1 MQSIT
6 AAIVLAI
13 GLSAAFIGGIQLATG
28 NDVTDSGLSE
38 AQAEAKKVQAQKAQA
53 KNVLAEM
60 GGVSVFQGLPVSDLT
75 FIDEN
80 GRDIELSS
88 LRGHRSLLFFGY
100 TYCPDVCPVTLMYLG
115 KAWNQLSA
123 EQQSQWRVV
132 MVSVDPERDK
142 GAPLKQY
149 MDHFHPQFTAL
160 TGRPDSLRSITTEV
174 QGFYGRVQREDG
186 GYLLDHSANLVVLDA
201 ALNYRGYIEPPHT
214 PERLQKIM
222 EQLSV
227 LMPLPAEPSPLAA
240 RQ

>member
-13 GLSAAFIGGIQLATG
+13 GLSAAFISGIQLATG
-28 NDVTDSGLSE
+28 NDVAESGLAE
-38 AQAEAKKVQAQKAQA
+38 AQAQA

-60 GGVSVFQGLPVSDLT
+60 GGVSVFQGGPVSDLT

-88 LRGHRSLLFFGY
+88 LQGHRSLLFFGY

-115 KAWNQLSA
+115 KVWKQLSA

-142 GAPLKQY
+142 GEPLKQY

-186 GYLLDHSANLVVLDA
+186 GYLLDHSANLVVLDT

-227 LMPLPAEPSPLAA
+227 LMPLPAESST
-240 RQ
+240 Q